1 MSSLPMTVQL
11 LLRRWKC
18 STRLP
23 ASLSNFQS
31 LRTMKSV
38 MEPQVSSSLLEHSS
52 IKLKS
57 FSTRASTL
65 LRLLMDLNVLATLP
79 QRESMLSRKKLTFK
93 RITTSSSVSAPQL
106 LSAPRLLAS
115 AKITWQ
121 TSP

>member
-11 LLRRWKC
+11 SLRRWKC
-18 STRLP
+18 SIRLP

-38 MEPQVSSSLLEHSS
+38 MEPQVSSFSLVHSS

-57 FSTRASTL
+57 FSTRASTP
-65 LRLLMDLNVLATLP
+65 LRLLTDLNVLAILP
-79 QRESMLSRKKLTFK
+79 PRESMPSRKKLTFK

-106 LSAPRLLAS
+106 LSAPRL
-115 AKITWQ
+115 
-121 TSP
+121 